1 MTTRIRTHLP
11 HHFNRLA
18 TTLLA
23 AAVLSPVLTS
33 AHAQTTTLGTRGA
46 TSISNP
52 AVLSNAGAKW
62 AAYTRP
68 EIYQKA
74 ITKKLQFVTLN
85 SGKKL
90 AVYVSVP
97 ANWLGMPAPG
107 KFPVILTQTAYRA
120 DAAQVLGQ
128 IAPSDTT
135 LIIGGLDK
143 FMVKRGYITV
153 AFDAYGTGLSDGVTK
168 LLGEEEQQGY
178 AEAVNW
184 ITKQPWFDGNLGL
197 AGTSYLGI
205 SALLTAAQRH
215 PAVKAVFAEL
225 PMGDPYRGTVVT
237 GGLFNVWFL
246 KNWLVL
252 TQNMSV
258 VNGPTKLL
266 SPQFAGQIDK
276 ATKDHIAAINEWY
289 LPTIDRGLAGEAGIA
304 TDDGTFWS
312 VRSTLEKAASIQAP
326 TFIVGSSHDIF
337 QRDEPLLYEQLKNK
351 VNTKL
356 LITPGVHLQTILGGM
371 KDKSGAKF
379 NGAPGSEALLLQ
391 WFDQYLKGMK
401 TGAQQMPNVTQ
412 FIDGHGGAGAERYA
426 STTDWPHPAMTPQRM
441 YLHGNLTINAQAP
454 TTAETSNTISEP
466 PAPTVT
472 RGTNKAGALLQVG
485 LTFRDGS
492 DCSISHYQW
501 SLGFS
506 GLTGSKPCYADN
518 TQVEAAQRALN
529 YETEVLGSDLY
540 LNGPIQA
547 DIWMSATNTQAA
559 LSIRVDDF
567 DPATGI
573 SKPLTNGL
581 QSAAFRA
588 VDTSR
593 SRYVN
598 GVMVQPWHPF
608 TAASILPV
616 LPGQPMLVPVE
627 VFPAAAVIKAGH
639 KLRVSISAS
648 NQAQGIWSLDRQA
661 EANGNVSTILSD
673 PARPSSIVLP
683 VVPASALN

>member
-1 MTTRIRTHLP
+1 MSHRFIKPSGGPHAAFTQPSGRRPFCRRGTT
-11 HHFNRLA
+11 
-18 TTLLA
+18 
-23 AAVLSPVLTS
+23 SS
-33 AHAQTTTLGTRGA
+33 
-46 TSISNP
+46 SNP

-62 AAYTRP
+62 AAYARP
-68 EIYQKA
+68 EVYQRA
-74 ITKKLQFVTLN
+74 ITKKLQFVTLS

-90 AVYVSVP
+90 GVYVSVP
-97 ANWLGMPAPG
+97 ANWLGVPVPG

-135 LIIGGLDK
+135 LIIGGLDQ

-153 AFDAYGTGLSDGVTK
+153 AFDAYGTGLSEGVTK

-178 AEAVNW
+178 AEAVKW
-184 ITKQPWFDGNLGL
+184 ITQQPWFDGNLGL
-197 AGTSYLGI
+197 AGTSYLAI
-205 SALLTAAQRH
+205 SALLTAEQGH

-225 PMGDPYRGTVVT
+225 PMGDPFRATVGA
-237 GGLFNVWFL
+237 GGLLNAWFL

-258 VNGPTKLL
+258 VNGPTQLL
-266 SPQFAGQIDK
+266 SPQHAGQIDK
-276 ATKDHIAAINEWY
+276 ATRDHIKAIDEWY
-289 LPTIDRGLAGEAGIA
+289 FPTIDKGLAGEAGIA

-312 VRSTLEKAASIQAP
+312 VRSTLEKASSIQVP
-326 TFIVGSSHDIF
+326 TFIVGANHDIF

-356 LITPGVHLQTILGGM
+356 LILPNVHLQAVLGAM
-371 KDKSGAKF
+371 KSKNNAAS

-391 WFDQYLKGMK
+391 WFDQYLKGIQ
-401 TGAQQMPNVTQ
+401 TGADKMPNVTQ
-412 FIDGHGGAGAERYA
+412 YIDGHGAAGAERYA
-426 STTDWPHPAMTPQRM
+426 STTDWPHPAMTPQRL
-441 YLHGNLTINAQAP
+441 YLHGNLRIDAQPP
-454 TTAETSNTISEP
+454 TTAEPGQTIAEP
-466 PAPTVT
+466 AAPTVT
-472 RGTNKAGALLQVG
+472 RGVNKSGNMAQASVS
-485 LTFRDGS
+485 FRDGS
-492 DCSISHYQW
+492 DCSISHLQW

-506 GLTGSKPCYADN
+506 GLTGIKPCYKDN
-518 TQVEAAQRALN
+518 TSVLGVQHALN
-529 YETEVLGSDLY
+529 YETEALGSDLY

-559 LSIRVDDF
+559 VSIRVDDF

-593 SRYVN
+593 SRYVS

-616 LPGQPMLVPVE
+616 VPGQPMLVPVE
-627 VFPAAAVIKAGH
+627 VFPASAVIKAGH

-673 PARPSSIVLP
+673 PARASSIVLP
-683 VVPASALN
+683 VVPASVLN